1 MPELPE
7 VETIRRQLD
16 EALPGRTLEHAT
28 IVDERLT
35 RPVPPATVASEL
47 RGRRLGRVRRRGKFL
62 RLGLDG
68 GDELVLHLRMTGRVH
83 LEPGNSAERT
93 HVRAVL
99 SIAAGDTVVISDQ
112 RRFATLRLAGP
123 AETDAEWNARLGVEP
138 LEPGFTAARLQAL
151 LDGRMTSIKAAL
163 LDQRL
168 VAGIGNIYADEALFA
183 AGVDPRRPAGGLTDR
198 ENRGLH
204 RAIRDR
210 LRAGIRTN
218 GASIDS
224 FHDSLGNPGTMQH
237 ELRVHLREGQA
248 CPRCRTPI
256 TKLRV
261 AQRGTYVCEGC
272 QR

>member
-16 EALPGRTLEHAT
+16 SKLTGRTLQRVSIE
-28 IVDERLT
+28 DPRLT
-35 RPVPPATVASEL
+35 RPEAPGRVEASL
-47 RGRRLGRVRRRGKFL
+47 QGRRIDGVARRGKFL
-62 RLGLDG
+62 RFTLDHEE
-68 GDELVLHLRMTGRVH
+68 ELVLHLRMTGRLHV
-83 LEPGNSAERT
+83 EPTPPAGSP
-93 HVRAVL
+93 HVRAVFHFDESDAL
-99 SIAAGDTVVISDQ
+99 VFRDQ
-112 RRFATLRLAGP
+112 RRFGTLRIADLSDPP
-123 AETDAEWNARLGVEP
+123 AEWDSRLGVEP
-138 LEPGFTAARLQAL
+138 LGSRFTATRLGEL

-183 AGVDPRRPAGGLTDR
+183 ARIDPRRPAGALSGAEIR
-198 ENRGLH
+198 ALH

-210 LRAGIRTN
+210 LRAGIRAN

-224 FHDSLGNPGTMQH
+224 FHDSLGNPGTMQE

-248 CPRCRTPI
+248 CPRCRAPI

-261 AQRGTYVCEGC
+261 AQRGTYICERC